1 MITTVMLWI
10 CIVITL
16 LSSIF
21 SFIYSFT
28 KKTTNERVAY
38 FISFL
43 YQCSLLYFLI
53 GLI

>member
-16 LSSIF
+16 LSSMF
-21 SFIYSFT
+21 GLCYTFT
-28 KKTTNERVAY
+28 KPSVNERVAY

-43 YQCSLLYFLI
+43 YQCALLYFLI
-53 GLI
+53 NSI

>member
-1 MITTVMLWI
+1 MLTTVMLWI

-28 KKTTNERVAY
+28 KKTTNERVPY
-38 FISFL
+38 FIAFI
-43 YQCSLLYFLI
+43 YYIAVIYFLI
-53 GLI
+53 NSI

>member
-21 SFIYSFT
+21 SLCYTFT
-28 KKTTNERVAY
+28 KPLVNERVVY

-43 YQCSLLYFLI
+43 YQCAVIYFLI
-53 GLI
+53 NSI